1 MTVEYGLDI
10 QDLVKKF
17 DSIYALDQITLRI
30 PKGRIVGLLGQ
41 NGAGKTTLVRLLS
54 GVMKPTAGSAKI
66 DGYDLSN
73 QLNDVKRI
81 TGLLPEEYALYE
93 KLSIF
98 EYIEFLGTLYN
109 MDEERINKRF
119 VKLATRLEIYQL
131 KNRLIETLSKG
142 QKQKVAL
149 IAALIQEPRVLFLDE
164 PLANLDVA
172 AQHVVRQIIREYK
185 ADNRTILIATHLLTN
200 VELTCDYI
208 VIIDAGKILFHGSI
222 SDFKQQADSLEEA
235 YLNYLGVEFQE

>member
-1 MTVEYGLDI
+1 LTVEYGLDI